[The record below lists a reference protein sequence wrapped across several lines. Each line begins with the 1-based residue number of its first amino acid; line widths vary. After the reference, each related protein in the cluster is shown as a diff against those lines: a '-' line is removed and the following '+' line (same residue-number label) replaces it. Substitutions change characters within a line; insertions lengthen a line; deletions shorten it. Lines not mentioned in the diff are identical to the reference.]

1 MCERE
6 RVCALSACVCVCV
19 CAGERESLVTVL
31 EVSDMSYTFAFDA
44 GRSSLKLERF
54 GGLSLAAAFQFLLH
68 KPIKTAIERP
78 NNMQMSRG
86 NSAGLFRSR
95 DTTTSN

>member
-1 MCERE
+1 MC
-6 RVCALSACVCVCV
+6 ACVCVCV

-31 EVSDMSYTFAFDA
+31 EVSDMSYTFALDA